1 MIGSQLS
8 FIGAGNMNRAI
19 IEGLLAADIPAQQLA
34 VSNRSPDKLNA
45 FESLGLVVSYSNVH
59 IVEQADVVVL
69 GVKPSQ
75 ILGVVKEIRE
85 ALYRSRPLLISL
97 AAGIQTPQILAI
109 LGADYPL
116 VRAMPNTPATIGE
129 GAAGLYATAGVS
141 NEQRVLA
148 KAIIDACGVSI
159 WVDDEVLIDTVIA
172 VAGSAPAYFFSILET
187 LIDEAHK
194 CGLPAEDARILAV
207 QTCLGAAK
215 LFQHSETNLATL
227 RNNVT
232 SPGGTT
238 QAALETF
245 ARLDLD
251 GTLRAGM
258 QAAIQRAQQLALE
271 TQ

>member
-97 AAGIQTPQILAI
+97 AAGIQTPKILAI

-116 VRAMPNTPATIGE
+116 VRAMPNTPATIG
-129 GAAGLYATAGVS
+129 
-141 NEQRVLA
+141 
-148 KAIIDACGVSI
+148 
-159 WVDDEVLIDTVIA
+159 
-172 VAGSAPAYFFSILET
+172 
-187 LIDEAHK
+187 
-194 CGLPAEDARILAV
+194 
-207 QTCLGAAK
+207 
-215 LFQHSETNLATL
+215 
-227 RNNVT
+227 
-232 SPGGTT
+232 
-238 QAALETF
+238 
-245 ARLDLD
+245 
-251 GTLRAGM
+251 
-258 QAAIQRAQQLALE
+258 
-271 TQ
+271 

>member
-97 AAGIQTPQILAI
+97 AAG
-109 LGADYPL
+109 
-116 VRAMPNTPATIGE
+116 
-129 GAAGLYATAGVS
+129 
-141 NEQRVLA
+141 
-148 KAIIDACGVSI
+148 
-159 WVDDEVLIDTVIA
+159 
-172 VAGSAPAYFFSILET
+172 
-187 LIDEAHK
+187 
-194 CGLPAEDARILAV
+194 
-207 QTCLGAAK
+207 
-215 LFQHSETNLATL
+215 
-227 RNNVT
+227 
-232 SPGGTT
+232 
-238 QAALETF
+238 
-245 ARLDLD
+245 
-251 GTLRAGM
+251 
-258 QAAIQRAQQLALE
+258 
-271 TQ
+271 